1 MHYLSIIEIDKI
13 DGIGKGKNNKE
24 LLFMIADHLD
34 WSNEYEHL
42 KLLQEKINSYIG
54 YIESRQFQKIYP
66 NETFEFYIIE
76 VHFKYPITEKCL
88 KFIDVVS
95 NQLSEHDIKIVA
107 DIL

>member
-1 MHYLSIIEIDKI
+1 MYGLSILETDKI

-24 LLFMIADHLD
+24 LFFMIADHLD

-42 KLLQEKINSYIG
+42 KILQEKINSYIG
-54 YIESRQFQKIYP
+54 YIESRQFHEIYP

-76 VHFKYPITEKCL
+76 VHFKYQITEKCL

-95 NQLSEHDIKIVA
+95 KQLSQHNIKIVA
-107 DIL
+107 EIV